1 MTHIRDE
8 IVTIFGGTGFLG
20 SCVVQ
25 EALNAGFMVRVAVRS
40 SGEGLFLK
48 QIGEIG
54 QMELIPTSVLD
65 TEAISKALDGAS
77 YAVKCVGILFQ
88 KGSQTFKA
96 IHHEAPQAIAKACA
110 SKKLK
115 RFIHVSAL
123 GADLESSCLYF
134 KTKAQGEEA
143 V

>member
-96 IHHEAPQAIAKACA
+96 IHHAGQ
-110 SKKLK
+110 SMRLKKIK
-115 RFIHVSAL
+115 TVHP
-123 GADLESSCLYF
+123 CLC
-134 KTKAQGEEA
+134 TWRRS
-143 V
+143 